1 MNKGLLIKGGFIL
14 GLAALS
20 LFAAY
25 PPKDKLNLGL
35 DLQGGIHL
43 VLKVETQDAV
53 RAETDKDME
62 VLRREI
68 ADGGVS
74 SVATSRISDTSF
86 DVTGVPAEQDAVLNK
101 AANDYLT
108 SQRWDWSRQG
118 SRTVFTMT
126 ALNERAVRNLAVEQA
141 KLTIDNRVNQYG
153 VAEPVH
159 RAPGYSRATASSSS
173 CPASTIPSASSD

>member
-1 MNKGLLIKGGFIL
+1 MNKGLLIKGGVIL

-20 LFAAY
+20 VFAAY

-74 SVATSRISDTSF
+74 TVATSRTSDTAF
-86 DVTGVPAEQDAVLNK
+86 DVTGVPVEQDAVLNK
-101 AANDYLT
+101 AANDFLT

-118 SRTVFTMT
+118 SRT
-126 ALNERAVRNLAVEQA
+126 
-141 KLTIDNRVNQYG
+141 
-153 VAEPVH
+153 
-159 RAPGYSRATASSSS
+159 AS
-173 CPASTIPSASSD
+173 P